1 MWTCMVTVVRGGE
14 DKADYKVLQ
23 HLSAERGR
31 KWFKTDLG
39 VRFITVYPY
48 QQSVWTT
55 NLNWDFI
62 FSSDMSAS
70 GTDFKLF
77 LLLRMQCS
85 G

>member
-1 MWTCMVTVVRGGE
+1 MWTCMVTVVRLGE
-14 DKADYKVLQ
+14 DEADYKVLQ

-55 NLNWDFI
+55 N
-62 FSSDMSAS
+62 
-70 GTDFKLF
+70 
-77 LLLRMQCS
+77 
-85 G
+85 

>member
-55 NLNWDFI
+55 
-62 FSSDMSAS
+62 
-70 GTDFKLF
+70 T
-77 LLLRMQCS
+77 
-85 G
+85 